1 MTGSGQHEQHVANN
15 CSLSIHLFKSMRMRT
30 PHRNGDYPYAP
41 SAARR
46 ARESTNW
53 PASWGSGTVGQSPA
67 RRCLICPPPPRAK
80 RRDYRSGAAGA
91 RWVQGDLGAWGGWVG
106 FGGSGGVGGRGGSPI
121 LARAA
126 RLALDALPDLDAH
139 RVVDLLQDMAH
150 QADRARPHAQA
161 TDDAPPKAKLPPN
174 HTPTPPR
181 SPPGYGPPGRPRA
194 PPRPGHG

>member
-15 CSLSIHLFKSMRMRT
+15 CSLSIHLFKSMRMWT

-67 RRCLICPPPPRAK
+67 RRCLICPPPPRANP
-80 RRDYRSGAAGA
+80 RHYPSLPPPPPPPPGEGTFFPALRGLD
-91 RWVQGDLGAWGGWVG
+91 G
-106 FGGSGGVGGRGGSPI
+106 FGGTWGLGGRGGSPI

-150 QADRARPHAQA
+150 QADRARHHAQA
-161 TDDAPPKAKLPPN
+161 TDDAPRKAELAGN
-174 HTPTPPR
+174 
-181 SPPGYGPPGRPRA
+181 RA
-194 PPRPGHG
+194 DGAGGIDRQRL